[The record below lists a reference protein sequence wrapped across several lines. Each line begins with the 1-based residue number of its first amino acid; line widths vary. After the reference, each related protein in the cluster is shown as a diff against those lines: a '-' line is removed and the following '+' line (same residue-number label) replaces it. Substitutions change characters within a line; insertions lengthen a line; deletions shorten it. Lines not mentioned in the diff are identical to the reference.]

1 MSCKSQVLGRL
12 SVGRSAR
19 ILCAT
24 IFAGAALLF
33 SSVRL
38 AAIPVHGSHDYFVY
52 VGTYTRGDS
61 KGIYLYRFDEATGQ
75 MTSLGLAAETA
86 NPSFVITDPTHRY
99 LYAVN
104 EMANRSPNA
113 PRGGFHQGT
122 IASYAIDSKTGALKF
137 LNSVSSGGSG
147 PCHLAIDKLGRILFV
162 ANYSSGSVASYA
174 ILKGGSIGA
183 MTWFDQHHGSGANP
197 KRQEGPHAHEVVVSP
212 DNRFLFVPDL
222 GLDHILI
229 YRIDEAKR
237 TFSASNPA
245 YVAVN
250 PGLGPRHFAFAPD
263 GRFAYVV
270 CEMGSSVV
278 AFSYNRE
285 TGALTV
291 IQTISTLP
299 AGYSGEDASAE
310 IHIDKSGRF
319 LYASNRGQNT
329 ITEFQ
334 IDKTTGKLTPV
345 QNISTEGKTPRNFVI
360 DPSGKYL
367 IAANQDS
374 NNMVV
379 FKIDPAN
386 GHLTPANQNLE
397 IEAPVC
403 LTFVPEAGSAPVAR
417 GLN

>member
-1 MSCKSQVLGRL
+1 MSCKTKLLEQIDLRH
-12 SVGRSAR
+12 SVR

-24 IFAGAALLF
+24 IFTGAALL
-33 SSVRL
+33 SSSARL
-38 AAIPVHGSHDYFVY
+38 AASPAHSSHDYFVY
-52 VGTYTRGDS
+52 VGTYTNGES
-61 KGIYLYRFDEATGQ
+61 KGIYLYRFDEETGQ

-86 NPSFVITDPTHRY
+86 NPSFLITDPTHRY

-104 EMANRSPNA
+104 EMANRSPDT
-113 PRGGFHQGT
+113 PRGGFHKGT
-122 IASYAIDSKTGALKF
+122 ISSFAIDPKTGSLKF

-162 ANYSSGSVASYA
+162 ANYGSGSVASYA
-174 ILKGGSIGA
+174 ILKDGSIGA
-183 MTWFDQHHGSGANP
+183 MTWFDQHHGSSVNP
-197 KRQEGPHAHEVVVSP
+197 KRQEGPHAHEVVISP

-237 TFSASNPA
+237 TFSPNNPP

-250 PGLGPRHFAFAPD
+250 PGLGPRHFTFAPD
-263 GRFAYVV
+263 GKFAYAV

-278 AFSYNRE
+278 AFSYDRE
-285 TGALTV
+285 TGALTP

-299 AGYSGEDASAE
+299 EGYTGENASAE

-329 ITEFQ
+329 ITEFD
-334 IDKTTGKLTPV
+334 IDKSTGKLTRV
-345 QNISTEGKTPRNFVI
+345 QDFSVEGKTPRNFVI
-360 DPSGKYL
+360 DPSGRYL

-374 NNMVV
+374 NNIVV

-386 GHLTPANQNLE
+386 GHLTPANENLE
-397 IEAPVC
+397 QGAPVC
-403 LTFVPEAGSAPVAR
+403 LQFVPEEGAAASVHGE
-417 GLN
+417 

>member
-1 MSCKSQVLGRL
+1 MSCTSKVLERL

-19 ILCAT
+19 VLCAT
-24 IFAGAALLF
+24 IFAAAVVLSL
-33 SSVRL
+33 SARL
-38 AAIPVHGSHDYFVY
+38 AASPAPSSHDYYVY
-52 VGTYTRGDS
+52 VGTYTNGDS
-61 KGIYLYRFDEATGQ
+61 KGIYLYRFDEKTGQ
-75 MTSLGLAAETA
+75 LTSGGLAAESS

-104 EMANRSPNA
+104 EMADRDPNA
-113 PRGGFHQGT
+113 PRGGFHKGS
-122 IASYAIDSKTGALKF
+122 ISSYAIDPKTGALKF

-147 PCHLAIDKLGRILFV
+147 PCHLVIDKLGKILFV
-162 ANYSSGSVASYA
+162 ANYGSGSVASYA
-174 ILKGGSIGA
+174 ILKDGSIGA
-183 MTWFDQHHGSGANP
+183 MTWFDQHHGSSANP
-197 KRQEGPHAHEVVVSP
+197 KRQEGPHAHEVVISP

-237 TFSASNPA
+237 TFSANDPA

-263 GRFAYVV
+263 GKFAYAV

-278 AFSYNRE
+278 AFSYNRQ

-299 AGYSGEDASAE
+299 SGYSGQDASAE
-310 IHIDKSGRF
+310 IQIDKSGRF

-379 FKIDPAN
+379 FTIDPAS
-386 GHLTPANQNLE
+386 GHLTPANQN
-397 IEAPVC
+397 IELGAPVC
-403 LTFVPEAGSAPVAR
+403 LTFVPEAGSAPMSQ
-417 GLN
+417 GMN